1 MREMKF
7 RMKTCA
13 ECGAKF
19 TPTSGRSKY
28 CPACIGDVVRR
39 QTADRVRRCRERARE
54 HEEIVG
60 KRCHDLIYQ
69 LAG

>member
-19 TPTSGRSKY
+19 VPTGGRSKY
-28 CPACIGDVVRR
+28 CPACIGDVIRR

-54 HEEIVG
+54 NEEN
-60 KRCHDLIYQ
+60 
-69 LAG
+69 